1 MKLSECGRFVVLL
14 FSLCILNDIVL
25 IMQLWMQMMWA
36 ADYDESVAETLEND
50 CLEPLVIHLPSKSK
64 SEVSEETIY
73 DSIKREPATSKSGP
87 ISKSSGLLS
96 MSGLLPKSGPLP
108 KTTGPLS
115 EESGMKSS
123 SSSSSS
129 AYHFCGLTR
138 SLWSRNDRTTTTHA
152 PCVVSSIR
160 KGDDA
165 LPVFCVAAI
174 LIMNRHK
181 IMKETR
187 SIDDMIQV
195 RKFISSVEMHLCIY

>member
-1 MKLSECGRFVVLL
+1 
-14 FSLCILNDIVL
+14 
-25 IMQLWMQMMWA
+25 MMWA
-36 ADYDESVAETLEND
+36 ADYDESVAETLVSD
-50 CLEPLVIHLPSKSK
+50 CLEPLVIQLPRK
-64 SEVSEETIY
+64 SEAEVCEETI
-73 DSIKREPATSKSGP
+73 DDGNGNITKREPTSKSGP

-108 KTTGPLS
+108 KTTGPFS
-115 EESGMKSS
+115 DESSGIKPASS
-123 SSSSSS
+123 T
-129 AYHFCGLTR
+129 YHFCGLTR
-138 SLWSRNDRTTTTHA
+138 SLWSRTTHV

-181 IMKETR
+181 IIKETH

-195 RKFISSVEMHLCIY
+195 ER